1 MDNQNNEKSI
11 EFLGVIIMTVIF
23 LIVMSFLLP
32 WFTSISSILK
42 LIFTYIAVDYVKV
55 YLKSM
60 VEYLNNKE

>member
-11 EFLGVIIMTVIF
+11 EFLGVILMTVIF

-60 VEYLNNKE
+60 VEYFNNKE